1 MKFFW
6 KIYFSFT
13 VLLLLTFGAFG
24 TFMIQLTFEKSW
36 QRVLAEAERENRMFQ
51 LSFEMNLTALDEVYR
66 SDGVIPVTAGSIIQN
81 LSDGGSAFMIYNGD
95 QELLY
100 ENRHPGF
107 SSDLLRS
114 SLSDEMPCGYQRLK
128 TEDATYLLFACRSV
142 VGGKSYYL
150 ENVRDI
156 SEIYQE
162 REAYYDWYTM
172 IMLVLAAVIAVL
184 VFLVTHM
191 LTRSIAALSHAAR
204 RFAEGD
210 YEVRAP
216 ETGGDEIAE
225 LAEDFNNM
233 ADTILEKMDELTLQ
247 AKKQEDFTASF
258 AHELKTPLTSIIG
271 YADMLRT
278 VECSQEEQ
286 FEAVNYI
293 FHHGKRLESLSFKLL
308 ELIVSDKQDYSF
320 RPVSMRALVREAVRL
335 TRVRREKKK
344 LRLVTDVPDT
354 LINGEPD
361 LLISVFTNLMDNAGK
376 ATDEG
381 GELRIRGRQYQN
393 RCLLCIMDDGCGME
407 QAEISRITEAFYMV
421 DKSRARKEGGAGL
434 GMTLCSRILR
444 LHNVRWRIFS
454 ISKKGTVVA
463 MQFENGEEKRE

>member
-1 MKFFW
+1 MRCPAA
-6 KIYFSFT
+6 I
-13 VLLLLTFGAFG
+13 
-24 TFMIQLTFEKSW
+24 
-36 QRVLAEAERENRMFQ
+36 
-51 LSFEMNLTALDEVYR
+51 
-66 SDGVIPVTAGSIIQN
+66 
-81 LSDGGSAFMIYNGD
+81 
-95 QELLY
+95 
-100 ENRHPGF
+100 
-107 SSDLLRS
+107 
-114 SLSDEMPCGYQRLK
+114 
-128 TEDATYLLFACRSV
+128 ACRSV
-142 VGGKSYYL
+142 GGDKSDYL

-293 FHHGKRLESLSFKLL
+293 FHQGKRLESLSFKLL

>member
-1 MKFFW
+1 
-6 KIYFSFT
+6 
-13 VLLLLTFGAFG
+13 
-24 TFMIQLTFEKSW
+24 
-36 QRVLAEAERENRMFQ
+36 
-51 LSFEMNLTALDEVYR
+51 
-66 SDGVIPVTAGSIIQN
+66 
-81 LSDGGSAFMIYNGD
+81 
-95 QELLY
+95 
-100 ENRHPGF
+100 
-107 SSDLLRS
+107 
-114 SLSDEMPCGYQRLK
+114 
-128 TEDATYLLFACRSV
+128 
-142 VGGKSYYL
+142 
-150 ENVRDI
+150 
-156 SEIYQE
+156 
-162 REAYYDWYTM
+162 
-172 IMLVLAAVIAVL
+172 
-184 VFLVTHM
+184 
-191 LTRSIAALSHAAR
+191 
-204 RFAEGD
+204 
-210 YEVRAP
+210 
-216 ETGGDEIAE
+216 
-225 LAEDFNNM
+225 
-233 ADTILEKMDELTLQ
+233 MDELTLQ

-293 FHHGKRLESLSFKLL
+293 FHQGKRLESLSFKLL